1 MIRNCLAI
9 TVSAFALVACAAT
22 PPAAPVEVA
31 VVDAPAQLSKFDLAM
46 QTADE
51 LVVTGYE
58 QVAISRLEQLLGSP
72 ELTRE
77 ERAEALV
84 RMGEIKMS
92 DRGFDTWGAIEN
104 LEEAVDDYGDTE
116 WLDAATTIRDEARG
130 KATSYNFMLEQ
141 PETSRSQKFDL
152 LMELGEH
159 DRARDLM
166 TAYNLMPSNAQL
178 VAMYQIGYL
187 CEGDTLTGQ
196 EYELVE
202 PDGSER
208 AVRFCDL
215 GK

>member
-9 TVSAFALVACAAT
+9 TASALALVACAST
-22 PPAAPVEVA
+22 PPDAPVEAA
-31 VVDAPAQLSKFDLAM
+31 VVAPAPLSKFDLAM

-51 LVVTGYE
+51 LVATGYE

-72 ELTRE
+72 ELTRT

-84 RMGEIKMS
+84 SMGEIKVS

-104 LEEAVDDYGDTE
+104 LEEAVDEYGDTE
-116 WLDAATTIRDEARG
+116 WLEAATSLRDYARG
-130 KATSYNFMLEQ
+130 KATSFNFLLEQ
-141 PETSRSQKFDL
+141 PETPRSKKFDL
-152 LMELGEH
+152 LMDLGEH

-208 AVRFCDL
+208 SVRFCDL